1 MSWVWL
7 SASEL
12 DFGGSAPAAT
22 GDHRTVWLHADPYAA
37 LGLDRS
43 ADADAVKH
51 AYRRLARQHHPDV
64 AEPEL
69 ALGDRFHEV
78 QSAARAIT
86 GVTDVSVEPTAGAW
100 WKFAGFSQADPG
112 MRTAFG
118 LTGIRFEIT
127 DVRRV
132 PTSRPA
138 EDPVRISCAGQEI
151 PLVVRYTGSRF
162 ALPVWLARATAA
174 LESGFLVALCLTI
187 IPIVAVLL
195 GLDMF
200 LLTDQNPVV
209 TWAVALLILGGG
221 YGALIAILTAAGRRA
236 PSPRRAVLRTR
247 TVVADLRQLA
257 RGRT

>member
-1 MSWVWL
+1 M
-7 SASEL
+7 
-12 DFGGSAPAAT
+12 
-22 GDHRTVWLHADPYAA
+22 
-37 LGLDRS
+37 
-43 ADADAVKH
+43 KH

-78 QSAARAIT
+78 QSAARAIS

-195 GLDMF
+195 GFDMF
-200 LLTDQNPVV
+200 LLTHQNPVV
-209 TWAVALLILGGG
+209 TWGVALLILGAG
-221 YGALIAILTAAGRRA
+221 YGVLVAILTTAGRRA